1 MIKTCKQCS
10 KEFNASHN
18 GRAFCS
24 LDCANLGKKYPQP
37 KSKPWLPCSICLG
50 KIGLGKKRVAKIIKV
65 VSPFNILRSWKRAGF
80 DCTKFEKALSWRVN
94 KKADPKLPKEKK
106 RTLTPMELYYLN
118 HEESK
123 RRCRENAKK
132 RYWRLRHDPYFTT
145 KRMIKN
151 VVARMVRKAGT
162 RKHLRSQQYLGCKFK
177 EARQHIESQFK
188 RGMSWQNYGKEWEID
203 HIMPLAAFDLS
214 NPDHLRMAS
223 RYTNLRPLWK
233 DENRMKS
240 DQVIPHQAIL
250 L

>member
-24 LDCANLGKKYPQP
+24 LDCANLGKKYQQP

-65 VSPFNILRSWKRAGF
+65 VSPFNIQFSWKRAGF
-80 DCTKFEKALSWRVN
+80 DCTKVQKALNWRVN
-94 KKADPKLPKEKK
+94 KKAEPKPPKEKK
-106 RTLTPMELYYLN
+106 PKMTQMERYYLN
-118 HEESK
+118 HEKYKK
-123 RRCRENAKK
+123 RCCENAK
-132 RYWRLRHDPYFTT
+132 RYYQEKRHDPLFKT
-145 KRMIKN
+145 KRTIRNTNIRICRIAKGRKQWKTQDILGCTFQE
-151 VVARMVRKAGT
+151 ARM
-162 RKHLRSQQYLGCKFK
+162 
-177 EARQHIESQFK
+177 HIEKQFK
-188 RGMSWQNYGKEWEID
+188 PGMTWANHGIEWEID
-203 HIMPLAAFDLS
+203 HIMPLSAFDLS
-214 NPDHLRMAS
+214 RSDHVRMAG

-233 DENRMKS
+233 TENRIKS

>member
-10 KEFNASHN
+10 KEFKTNHT
-18 GRAFCS
+18 GRTFCS

-65 VSPFNILRSWKRAGF
+65 VSPFDILRSWKRAGF

-94 KKADPKLPKEKK
+94 KKADPKPPKEKK
-106 RTLTPMELYYLN
+106 RTLTPMERYYLN

-123 RRCRENAKK
+123 RRSAENARKYYEKK
-132 RYWRLRHDPYFTT
+132 RHDPLFKT
-145 KRMIKN
+145 KQTIRNTNIRICRMAKARKQWKTQDILGCTFQE
-151 VVARMVRKAGT
+151 ARM
-162 RKHLRSQQYLGCKFK
+162 
-177 EARQHIESQFK
+177 HIEKQFK
-188 RGMSWQNYGKEWEID
+188 PGMTWTNHGTEWEID

-214 NPDHLRMAS
+214 RRDHVRMAG

-233 DENRMKS
+233 SENRMKAAAIH
-240 DQVIPHQAIL
+240 DHQPML
-250 L
+250 F